1 MKDIRIAAVI
11 VNSRVGKVHEN
22 LDRTIRWINIAKQQ
36 GAKIVIFPEM
46 NLTGYGIDAKIRDA
60 AQTIPG
66 ETTDILQKLSDQE
79 QIAILAGMAEQ
90 DEQNNIYASHL
101 VIRPGTPI
109 GIYRKLHI
117 APPEKP
123 IFSAGNHIPI
133 FEASGIRFGIQL
145 CYDAHFPE
153 LSTAMAVKG
162 AETIFIPHASPHG
175 TPESKLK
182 SWMRHLPA
190 RAYDNSVF
198 VIACNA
204 CGDNGNGLTFPG
216 VSVAFD
222 PSGNV
227 LNKCFSDIDNL
238 MIADLK
244 ASDMEKVRGHRMR
257 FFLPHRRTDL
267 DLKIMI

>member
-1 MKDIRIAAVI
+1 MKDIRIATVI
-11 VNSRVGKVHEN
+11 FNSRVGKVHEN
-22 LDRTIRWINIAKQQ
+22 LDRTIGWIKTAKQQ
-36 GAKIVIFPEM
+36 GAEIVIFPEM

-66 ETTDILQKLSDQE
+66 EITDILQKLSDRE
-79 QIAILAGMAEQ
+79 QIAILAGMAEK
-90 DEQNNIYASHL
+90 DERNNIYASHL
-101 VIRPGTPI
+101 VIQPDIPI

-133 FEASGIRFGIQL
+133 FEAPSVRFGIQL

-153 LSTAMAVKG
+153 LSTAMAVKD
-162 AETIFIPHASPHG
+162 AEIIFIPHASPHG
-175 TPESKLK
+175 TSESKFN
-182 SWMRHLPA
+182 SWTRHLPA
-190 RAYDNSVF
+190 RAYDNSIF
-198 VIACNA
+198 VIVCNA

-216 VSVAFD
+216 VAVAYD

-227 LNKCFSDIDNL
+227 LDKCLSDKDNL

-267 DLKIMI
+267 KHNNI